1 MCRHIAT
8 KVGINSASGFLK
20 GHIYVYKNLYNGDFK
35 ETVLRI
41 FHTAHHYKNAF
52 VSHRYLDTIVSLL
65 LRIVL
70 GLVQTD
76 GFIY

>member
-1 MCRHIAT
+1 MVVLISRHRKTNEWA
-8 KVGINSASGFLK
+8 SAA
-20 GHIYVYKNLYNGDFK
+20 HIYVYKNLYNGDFK

-52 VSHRYLDTIVSLL
+52 VSHGYLDTIVTLL